1 MLDLGC
7 SILIPAHD
15 LFTIL
20 YGTRKI
26 NCIMYTFTVSMKYR
40 GEYLW
45 LYKNNRFHMYK
56 HKSKSNLDAWQFKNK
71 NKLYFR
77 CFEQQFFCEN
87 IHFVGWV
94 VVCYTVVWTGWSSNF
109 SSIHSPGSL
118 FNTCLQ
124 IILVE
129 NSLFGKELNLFHL
142 PNSGDDICLLFCL
155 YPASMVVCEAQLM
168 LHLSDWVWKSLGFVN
183 N

>member
-1 MLDLGC
+1 MLDSGC

-94 VVCYTVVWTGWSSNF
+94 VVCYTVVMLGHGSASATRGGFTGLLYCSVNRMIIQFFKYPFRQVAYSYLSSN
-109 SSIHSPGSL
+109 HPG
-118 FNTCLQ
+118 
-124 IILVE
+124 
-129 NSLFGKELNLFHL
+129 GK
-142 PNSGDDICLLFCL
+142 
-155 YPASMVVCEAQLM
+155 
-168 LHLSDWVWKSLGFVN
+168 
-183 N
+183 

>member
-1 MLDLGC
+1 MLDSGC

-118 FNTCLQ
+118 F
-124 IILVE
+124 ILVFKSSWWKIACMARNWIFSQTAATTFAFSSVFILLLWLCVRLSQCYTYLIE
-129 NSLFGKELNLFHL
+129 LGK
-142 PNSGDDICLLFCL
+142 
-155 YPASMVVCEAQLM
+155 
-168 LHLSDWVWKSLGFVN
+168 VWDS
-183 N
+183 